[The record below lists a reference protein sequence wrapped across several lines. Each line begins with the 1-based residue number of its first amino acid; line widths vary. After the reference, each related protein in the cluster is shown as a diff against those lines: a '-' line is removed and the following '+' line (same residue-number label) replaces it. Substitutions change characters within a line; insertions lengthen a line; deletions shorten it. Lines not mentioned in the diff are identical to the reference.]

1 MSDRKEV
8 RLHRATPLNQS
19 NKNVI
24 NQTPA
29 KARMVVKLFQS
40 RIGGKKMKHRGKKK
54 KSHSRYHRRTGHAL
68 SLFKSHAEAIRSMFK
83 VVPLFPKGTC
93 LVDEQLVRRVA
104 VLVDG
109 RITSPPLE
117 VVEIHVRADISIRN
131 C

>member
-1 MSDRKEV
+1 M
-8 RLHRATPLNQS
+8 NQS

-40 RIGGKKMKHRGKKK
+40 RIGGKKMKNRVKKKKK

-83 VVPLFPKGTC
+83 VVPLFPKSTC

-104 VLVDG
+104 VLVNG

-117 VVEIHVRADISIRN
+117 VVEIHVRADVSIRN